1 MAITQ
6 VRKSNAGSTGSGS
19 SIAFSFTALPAVGNL
34 IVVSNSIWNAT
45 GGDVASVTGNHGNPA
60 AILASR
66 SGLGNKARSLIYY
79 FPNIRPSSGT
89 HTITVTASGASTAI
103 EAIATEVNSTLGPLT
118 RDQLVTA
125 QQTSTSTNPATGN
138 SPTTT
143 DPEEYV
149 LATASVDSGSTTLG
163 FTSPAGY
170 TNDYV
175 QNNSSG
181 TVGASM
187 DHLIV
192 ATTGVQSA
200 AWTISHTSQLGWA
213 CALATFATIKAG
225 GTADDRYRF
234 RPSVLWSGT
243 STLGTKRSTW
253 PDDAQDLKRRD
264 AINDNLSRGF

>member
-1 MAITQ
+1 MITQ
-6 VRKSNAGSTGSGS
+6 VRKSNAGSAGSGS
-19 SIAFSFTALPAVGNL
+19 SVAFSFAALPAVGNL
-34 IVVSNSIWNAT
+34 IVVSISVWNAT
-45 GGDVASVTGNHGNPA
+45 GGDIASVTDNQGNPA
-60 AILASR
+60 ATLAAR
-66 SGLGNKARSLIYY
+66 SGLGNQARSLIYY

-89 HTITVTASGASTAI
+89 HTITVTASAASSAI

-118 RDQLVTA
+118 RDQIKTA
-125 QQTSTSTNPATGN
+125 QATSTSSNPATGN

-149 LATASVDSGSTTLG
+149 LATASVDSGSATLG

-175 QNNSSG
+175 QNNAG
-181 TVGASM
+181 ATVGASM

-225 GTADDRYRF
+225 GTRDDRYRF
-234 RPSVLWSGT
+234 RPSQLLSGT
-243 STLGTKRSTW
+243 STLGVKCSAW
-253 PDDAQDLKRRD
+253 PNDARDLKLRD